1 MGLIFSFLAVGIT
14 VALTYFFGYPPWAL
28 IILGVVWLA
37 ALVIS
42 FFNGHH
48 GFGGGGN
55 TDLMIVNAAL
65 GITAAIIMPK
75 YIQQTPCN
83 RMKATLQNLDR
94 YQKEY
99 HTRNPL
105 YASQLNISDFKH
117 DPDVEVIVIYA
128 GPEFFVAQASSPRC
142 KNKDGTPRVM
152 TWDSMRGGLQN

>member
-1 MGLIFSFLAVGIT
+1 MGLIFSILAGGIT
-14 VALTYFFGYPPWAL
+14 ALLTYFFGYPAWVL
-28 IILGVVWLA
+28 IILGVLWLA

-42 FFNGHH
+42 FGTGHH

-55 TDLMIVNAAL
+55 TDLMIVIAAL
-65 GITAAIIMPK
+65 GITAALIVPK

-83 RMKATLQNLDR
+83 RMKATLQSFDR

-99 HTRNPL
+99 RSRNPL
-105 YASQLNISDFKH
+105 YASQLDISDFKH

-128 GPEFFVAQASSPRC
+128 GPEFFVARTSSPGC
-142 KNKDGTPRVM
+142 KNKDGTPRVI